1 MCCDAGITRGGED
14 VARPFEGSRGREQRQ
29 REREAMWG
37 EHDYER
43 GEEDGASD
51 EAAAEYDDDA

>member
-29 REREAMWG
+29 REREMKSEQ
-37 EHDYER
+37 EHYYEK
-43 GEEDGASD
+43 EVLMAI
-51 EAAAEYDDDA
+51 